1 MVAVVAVIHIQNQEN
16 LVDVVVVVELEVHL
30 VERVLETLVELMI
43 VILLLMGGVMM
54 VDMVEHLELD
64 NHTPAVVEE
73 VLVVLAAILLVEV
86 LLVLVEMD
94 WHILSLDH
102 Q

>member
-1 MVAVVAVIHIQNQEN
+1 MVAVIHIQNQEN